1 MVVQIITRLALG
13 GAQQI
18 VYELST
24 RLKENDE
31 DVVVFTGHSKSAAE
45 GSMNNDIILNN
56 IIEKGVTTRI
66 CKYFRNSISPLNDLL
81 AIFWLIKNLRELVVT
96 E

>member
-31 DVVVFTGHSKSAAE
+31 DVVVFTGHSKSTAE
-45 GSMNNDIILNN
+45 GSML
-56 IIEKGVTTRI
+56 
-66 CKYFRNSISPLNDLL
+66 S
-81 AIFWLIKNLRELVVT
+81 LIHI
-96 E
+96 